1 VLALALL
8 WCWHWWSVVMGPGIV
23 IPPHEQL
30 LVGLG
35 GGSSVVAVSVR
46 RCCSRKEKN
55 YKHNSKESQ

>member
-1 VLALALL
+1 LL
-8 WCWHWWSVVMGPGIV
+8 WCWHWQSLVMGPGIQVV

-35 GGSSVVAVSVR
+35 GGSSVVAVSVC